1 MHNLKE
7 STKLKEV
14 CWYSARKE
22 IIRNGIILK
31 ILGNVPKKDNIIIGV
46 DAAEECNLAALNK
59 KVETLEK
66 SFLEV
71 LKLER
76 QNDYQIY
83 KDFQYKTWDSLS
95 PLVYSYLME
104 RYGFTTARIGSPAW
118 LKNCYKK
125 PIKSSECIG
134 ESFDRYKLE
143 FGLLEPN
150 ATKLKRR
157 LADFT
162 SSQLSEVM
170 EAVVEVINQKKETEA
185 CTNATENN

>member
-1 MHNLKE
+1 M
-7 STKLKEV
+7 
-14 CWYSARKE
+14 
-22 IIRNGIILK
+22 
-31 ILGNVPKKDNIIIGV
+31 
-46 DAAEECNLAALNK
+46 AALNK

-104 RYGFTTARIGSPAW
+104 RYGFTSVPINSPEW

-125 PIKSSECIG
+125 PITSSQCVG
-134 ESFDRYKLE
+134 ESFDKYKLE
-143 FGLLEPN
+143 FCLLEPN

-185 CTNATENN
+185 CSNATENN